1 MTGEDTSFDLYD
13 AVERL
18 LKSSLYLTRLKR
30 VLINGYD
37 PKVLIDFL
45 VMDDI
50 YLVFKVTP
58 GLLSTTPQNLREK
71 AFAKALKSAESRE
84 DVRSHDQIR
93 KLGRYLR
100 DSRPPGVAADW
111 VFDQVYGPPK
121 KIRAF

>member
-37 PKVLIDFL
+37 PKVLVDFL

-58 GLLSTTPQNLREK
+58 GLLSPTPQNLREK